1 MNKIINL
8 LLLGFV
14 FGLFWT
20 MISLTS
26 DSVKDI
32 RTLKQE
38 VIKLDS
44 IINYNNS
51 FIDSVVKE
59 NNCLEYYNNKVE
71 NLIKSIHY
79 QESRLQLSP
88 KDGTSGDKGPFQIT
102 AITVKE
108 YNNQFDVNYTHNI
121 VYDYNVAREMCLD
134 LLNIGARKY
143 YNKYQ
148 KYPTISE
155 IARMWNGGIYNG
167 YRYASTE
174 YYGESVLNY
183 YINT

>member
-1 MNKIINL
+1 MNKTINIL
-8 LLLGFV
+8 LLAFV

-20 MISLTS
+20 IISLTS
-26 DSVKDI
+26 NNVNNI

-38 VIKLDS
+38 VIRLDS

-51 FIDSVVKE
+51 FIDSVVIE
-59 NNCLEYYNNKVE
+59 NNCLEYYNDKVE
-71 NLIKSIHY
+71 NLIKSIHF
-79 QESRLQLSP
+79 QEARLQLKP
-88 KDGTSGDKGPFQIT
+88 KDGTSGDRGPFQIT

-108 YNNQFDVNYTHNI
+108 YNNQFNLDYNHDI
-121 VYDYNVAREMCLD
+121 AYDYNISREMCLD
-134 LLNIGARKY
+134 LLNIGVKKY
-143 YNKYQ
+143 YNKYN

-174 YYGESVLNY
+174 HYGKSVLNY